1 MADKNVT
8 IGENSANQMSEMSSL
23 ATTTLKSLPIKDN
36 NKDNTSDLEKSL
48 ADQMS
53 EVSSLANASLQS
65 LSLPLLPP
73 SFNYQELNLLL
84 RRQRKVLTCFS
95 SKEMDHKNVFHQASL
110 GMEDKT
116 TVLLLLTE
124 LVCHGLA
131 RPDFFTLLKTNSL
144 KARSSLLQVNL
155 ISQNPTNPF
164 LQGGF

>member
-8 IGENSANQMSEMSSL
+8 LGETSANQMSKVSNL
-23 ATTTLKSLPIKDN
+23 ATTTLQSSPIKDN

-48 ADQMS
+48 GDHMS
-53 EVSSLANASLQS
+53 EVSSLATSSLHS

-73 SFNYQELNLLL
+73 CFNYQELILLL
-84 RRQRKVLTCFS
+84 RRQRKVLACFS
-95 SKEMDHKNVFHQASL
+95 FTEIVHKNVFYQASL

-164 LQGGF
+164 LQGDF

>member
-84 RRQRKVLTCFS
+84 RRQRKVLICFS
-95 SKEMDHKNVFHQASL
+95 SKEMDHKDVFHQASL
-110 GMEDKT
+110 GIEDKT

-155 ISQNPTNPF
+155 ISQNPTDPF